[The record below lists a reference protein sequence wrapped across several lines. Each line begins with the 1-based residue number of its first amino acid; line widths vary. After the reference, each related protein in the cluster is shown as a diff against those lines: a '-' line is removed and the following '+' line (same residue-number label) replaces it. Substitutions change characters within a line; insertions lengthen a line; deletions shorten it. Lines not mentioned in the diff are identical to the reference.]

1 MAMPYIYHGQR
12 GLRMTES
19 EGWATAFA
27 TGMEDGWDD
36 CPITANPYP
45 CYTELWQSWLDGWE
59 DGVNSG

>member
-1 MAMPYIYHGQR
+1 
-12 GLRMTES
+12 MTES